1 MASQDGP
8 RSDRLTHFQRL
19 CDRPDSYHIFLALR
33 ILEAEFKDRP
43 QLGRSVRP
51 REDRMRLGQEATMAF
66 PRSTIF
72 KVDPPAGTKPGR
84 LDNYFFGLFG
94 PQGPLPA
101 HLTEYAR
108 ERHRNEKDPTF
119 VSFAN
124 MLTHRIFGLLY
135 RAWTAGQPAPSFDRG
150 DDGDIERKIAALSG
164 HLGQELKNRDSMPDL
179 ARRHFAGHLA
189 AGPRHP
195 GGLVS
200 ILSVFFRA
208 KVSVQEFV
216 GSWLSL
222 DPSDQWQLGSA
233 AGLGQDTS
241 IGSQVWSRGSKF
253 RIRVGPLPLE
263 DYKRLLPGSRSL
275 ARMTSIVREYVGD
288 TLDWDVNLVLRGDE
302 VPAAILGSDVRLGQ
316 TSWIGEADGSQDADD
331 LYLTPINDIG
341 TTIRAGG
348 A

>member
-1 MASQDGP
+1 MASQDGS

-19 CDRPDSYHIFLALR
+19 CERPESYHIFFALR
-33 ILEAEFKDRP
+33 VLEAEFKDQP
-43 QLGRSVRP
+43 QFGRSLRP
-51 REDRMRLGQEATMAF
+51 RDDKMRLGQEATMAF

-72 KVDPPAGTKPGR
+72 KVDVPAGTKPGR
-84 LDNYFFGLFG
+84 LENYFFGLFG
-94 PQGPLPA
+94 PHGPLPA

-135 RAWTAGQPAPSFDRG
+135 RAWSVGQPAPSFDRG
-150 DDGDIERKIAALSG
+150 DGGDFERKVAALSG
-164 HLGQELKNRDSMPDL
+164 HLGQELTGRDSMPDL

-189 AGPRHP
+189 PGSRHP

-208 KVSVQEFV
+208 PILVQEFV
-216 GSWLSL
+216 GSWLTL
-222 DPSDQWQLGSA
+222 EPPDRWQLGTA
-233 AGLGQDTS
+233 AGLGQGTC

-253 RIRVGPLPLE
+253 RIRVGPLPFE
-263 DYKRLLPGSRSL
+263 DYKRLLPGNKSL
-275 ARMTSIVREYVGD
+275 ARLTSIVREYVGD
-288 TLDWDVNLVLRGDE
+288 ALDWDVNLVLKGDE
-302 VPAAILGSDVRLGQ
+302 IPAAILGADVRLGQ
-316 TSWIGEADGSQDADD
+316 TSWIGDPDGSRDADD
-331 LYLTPINDIG
+331 LYLTPIKEIE
-341 TTIRAGG
+341 TTMRAGS